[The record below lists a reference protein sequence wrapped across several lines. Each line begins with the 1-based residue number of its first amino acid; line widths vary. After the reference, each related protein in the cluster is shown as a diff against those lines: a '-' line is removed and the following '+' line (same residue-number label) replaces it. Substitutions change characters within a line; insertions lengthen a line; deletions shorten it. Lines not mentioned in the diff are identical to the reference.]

1 MRIHRLT
8 TIFAF
13 IALIACFKS
22 PITAHAAM
30 FKVLVVMSYEE
41 NNPWCKEIKAG
52 IDSILSST
60 SDITYF
66 YMDTKVDFDGGPKKA
81 KEAYALFQQIE
92 PDGLI
97 TADDNAQKLFVLP
110 YIKGRFETPVMF
122 CGVNAEAKQYGFP
135 TPSVSGILERGHIR
149 ESIALAKQLD
159 SSIRSIAF
167 LAKESPSGRA
177 LLQQVESESE
187 TYLAKN
193 TFHLIKSVNDLQAID
208 EVLNEKSDAIYIDSL
223 EGTKDLVGNPLSN
236 RAMVKLLID
245 KYHKPIIGANQ
256 YHVEQGALCAVVK
269 TGQEQG
275 RTAAEMLQKAM
286 QGTPV
291 EDIPVAQNFRGKRVI
306 NVSAM
311 EALNLHVRPIVLL
324 GATLVK
330 SIQ

>member
-1 MRIHRLT
+1 
-8 TIFAF
+8 
-13 IALIACFKS
+13 
-22 PITAHAAM
+22 M

-122 CGVNAEAKQYGFP
+122 CGVNTEAKQYGFP

-187 TYLAKN
+187 TYLAKS
-193 TFHLIKSVNDLQAID
+193 TFHLINSINDLHAID

-223 EGTKDLVGNPLSN
+223 QGTKDLFGNPLSN
-236 RAMVKLLID
+236 
-245 KYHKPIIGANQ
+245 
-256 YHVEQGALCAVVK
+256 
-269 TGQEQG
+269 
-275 RTAAEMLQKAM
+275 KAM
-286 QGTPV
+286 P
-291 EDIPVAQNFRGKRVI
+291 D
-306 NVSAM
+306 
-311 EALNLHVRPIVLL
+311 
-324 GATLVK
+324 
-330 SIQ
+330 